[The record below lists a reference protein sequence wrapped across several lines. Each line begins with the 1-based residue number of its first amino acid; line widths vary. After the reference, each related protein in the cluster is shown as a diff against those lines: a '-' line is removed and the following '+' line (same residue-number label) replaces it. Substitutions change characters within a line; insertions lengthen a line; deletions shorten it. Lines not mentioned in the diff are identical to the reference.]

1 MIKLSKMSLSHLF
14 VLLSLCSTFL
24 FTTAGFIFGRS
35 ANLSSPTMRQAM
47 SQLSQQTIMQAFEQE
62 IPYLRFNQQK
72 MADVPKPFSLFL
84 FETVTS
90 LQPTDLRSL
99 LGGELPGLSTFNVE
113 VLAKGQNV
121 NIQDLVIESP
131 PPTDPLSSKDITK
144 VQPNDNNKTATDAPP
159 PAGAN
164 DKPKAETGA
173 GERDI
178 LIYNTHNTESWSYVA
193 NNDSVTDDTKNVT
206 LISKMLSDE
215 LTKRGIKAIFD
226 NTDHQ
231 KMLNQQ
237 GLPYA
242 FSYAESLKTVKADLK
257 KDRNIDYIFDIHRD
271 TKPKK
276 ATTAVVNG
284 KSYARTLFVIGK
296 GNPHWEQNAEFAKKI
311 HYLLEKKYPGLSEG
325 VFAKSKEEGN
335 GEYNQSVSPNAVLI
349 EIGGVD
355 NTQDELNNTAAALAD
370 VIGDIYFEDAKKVD
384 SPADSGKKKS

>member
-24 FTTAGFIFGRS
+24 FTSVGFILGRS

-47 SQLSQQTIMQAFEQE
+47 SQLSQQTILQAFEQE
-62 IPYLRFNQQK
+62 IPYLRFNKLK
-72 MADVPKPFSLFL
+72 MTDMPKPFSLFL
-84 FETVTS
+84 FETVTG

-99 LGGELPGLSTFNVE
+99 LGGELPGLASFNVE

-131 PPTDPLSSKDITK
+131 PPTEPLKDMPK
-144 VQPNDNNKTATDAPP
+144 AQSGDNNKMTTDAPP
-159 PAGAN
+159 SAGSN
-164 DKPKAETGA
+164 DKSKTEVATGD
-173 GERDI
+173 RDI

-215 LTKRGIKAIFD
+215 LTKKGIKAVFD

-231 KMLNQQ
+231 KLLNQQ

-242 FSYAESLKTVKADLK
+242 FSYSESLKTVKADMK
-257 KDRNIDYIFDIHRD
+257 KDKNIDYIFDIHRD

-349 EIGGVD
+349 EIGGTD
-355 NTQDELNNTAAALAD
+355 NTQDELNNSATALAD
-370 VIGDIYFEDAKKVD
+370 VIADIYFEDAKKVD

>member
-24 FTTAGFIFGRS
+24 FTSVGFILGRS

-47 SQLSQQTIMQAFEQE
+47 SQLSQQTILQAFEQE
-62 IPYLRFNQQK
+62 IPYLRFNKLK
-72 MADVPKPFSLFL
+72 MADMPKPFSLFL
-84 FETVTS
+84 FETVTG

-99 LGGELPGLSTFNVE
+99 LGGELPGLASFNVE

-131 PPTDPLSSKDITK
+131 PPTEPLKDMPK
-144 VQPNDNNKTATDAPP
+144 AQPGDNNKMTTDAPP
-159 PAGAN
+159 SAGAN
-164 DKPKAETGA
+164 DKPKTEVAA
-173 GERDI
+173 GDRDI

-215 LTKRGIKAIFD
+215 LKKRGIKAFFD

-231 KMLNQQ
+231 KLLNQQ

-242 FSYAESLKTVKADLK
+242 FSYAESLKTVKADMK
-257 KDRNIDYIFDIHRD
+257 KDKNIDYIFDIHRD

-349 EIGGVD
+349 EIGGTD
-355 NTQDELNNTAAALAD
+355 NTQDELNNSAAALAD
-370 VIGDIYFEDAKKVD
+370 VIADIYFEDAKKVD